1 MDLRQIENILK
12 IAQEENIT
20 RAAEK
25 LYISQP
31 ALNQQLLNL
40 EKELGTKLFYR
51 SRNNWKLTEAGEIY
65 IEAGKKLLDIKKDAY
80 ARISDLAQTKR
91 EQLAVG
97 VTPGTGGRMMAWV
110 FKKFHRA
117 YPEIRIHVFQS
128 GSRQIQKDIVS
139 GTLDV
144 GIRTVGESWSS
155 KEVAEELRS
164 AELVLVMSKDNPM
177 RKESYLEPDGTE
189 VIDIREFQDE
199 YFVFGDKSGVNHT
212 ILIDI
217 FEKAGFSPKIY
228 SQSGGFPLNMSMVE
242 ENLCCSI
249 IEEYHTKELPEG
261 VISFRLSCHP
271 TLKVV
276 AVHRQG
282 KYLSQAAKDFI
293 EMAKE
298 YWREC
303 EL

>member
-189 VIDIREFQDE
+189 VIDIRKFQDE

-242 ENLCCSI
+242 ENL
-249 IEEYHTKELPEG
+249 
-261 VISFRLSCHP
+261 
-271 TLKVV
+271 
-276 AVHRQG
+276 
-282 KYLSQAAKDFI
+282 
-293 EMAKE
+293 
-298 YWREC
+298 
-303 EL
+303 